1 MPSYRRPSL
10 KDLPDEK
17 AASCYVL
24 GIDEAGRGSVLGP
37 LVVAGV
43 FMKATELSTLDTLG
57 VTDSKDYGSSAKAQE
72 KRSCLAEKI
81 RSIGKTFVVKVPS
94 CCVDRW
100 VKSGGLNNLE
110 IRCARYIISKGPPL
124 FWALADGENLFHPL
138 TRIYSWFSAIN
149 HADQKEPL
157 VSAAS
162 IIAKHERDLSMKGIF
177 DSYKDTFGE
186 PGGGGYV
193 NKKTEIFLRS
203 FYSSTKLLPAEVRL
217 SWKWKVIEELTGNE
231 TAKQTVLFKEKSPSR
246 KKKY

>member
-10 KDLPDEK
+10 KNLTDEQV
-17 AASCYVL
+17 ASCYVL

-43 FMKATELSTLDTLG
+43 FMKATELSILESLG
-57 VTDSKDYGSSAKAQE
+57 VADSKHYGSSAKAQE

-81 RSIGKTFVVKVPS
+81 RTIGKACVVKVPS

-100 VKSGGLNNLE
+100 VGRGGLNNLE

-124 FWALADGENLFHPL
+124 FWALADGENLFRPL

-177 DSYKDTFGE
+177 DSYKDTYGQ

-203 FYSSTKLLPAEVRL
+203 FHSSTKLLPAEVRL
-217 SWKWKVIEELTGNE
+217 SWKWEVIKELTGKE
-231 TAKQTVLFKEKSPSR
+231 MPKQTALFREKSSSR